1 MDLCAER
8 ANHRMG
14 GAPDHVA
21 LRAGHKVGGNVRAGN
36 LHGGDTLSLL
46 PFHFQFFPLT
56 NTRKKGV
63 SLFSF
68 YFSNVSNFVVA
79 DADADADANAY

>member
-1 MDLCAER
+1 
-8 ANHRMG
+8 MG

-21 LRAGHKVGGNVRAGN
+21 LRAGHKVGGDVRAGN
-36 LHGGDTLSLL
+36 LHCGDVFLSALFIFNF
-46 PFHFQFFPLT
+46 FHLQIQEK
-56 NTRKKGV
+56 RVV

-79 DADADADANAY
+79 DADADANAFSDPD